1 MVEGEKVGNEK
12 AREGEKDLGQIHY
25 MKNSKIWEVRTRRK
39 ENGIQDEFLVNARC
53 PSGEMSKG

>member
-12 AREGEKDLGQIHY
+12 AREGEEDLGQIHY

-39 ENGIQDEFLVNARC
+39 ENGIQDEFLVKARC